1 MTPQHTVSK
10 DPPWFGTVWTLFR
23 QSLRVDISSPERLI
37 TPLFFAVVILLL
49 FSFAIPELDPSIQ
62 STIMI
67 AQTQIAIFFALQ
79 LTFARAFESERHDRV
94 FEHLKLSPIPASAF
108 IVSKMLHILFI
119 GALTMLSTAFMS
131 TILQGQ
137 EPGLMFDP
145 LKLLVAF
152 LSLLGLTGLGVLLAA
167 ITLKA
172 DGQAVLFPLL
182 YFPLAVPVLLSSTEA
197 ISQWV
202 ERPVWTE
209 TMGGWVTILVAF
221 DAIYLTM
228 AILLAPESDTN

>member
-1 MTPQHTVSK
+1 MPESTASKEPRWLETVR
-10 DPPWFGTVWTLFR
+10 TLFL
-23 QSLRVDISSPERLI
+23 QSIRVDMSSPERLI

-49 FSFAIPELDPSIQ
+49 FSFAIPELDTSIE
-62 STIMI
+62 SRVMV

-79 LTFARAFESERHDRV
+79 LTFARAFESERHDRI

-108 IVSKMLHILFI
+108 IVGKMLHVLFI

-137 EPGLMFDP
+137 DIGLMFDP
-145 LKLLVAF
+145 IKLAVAS

-172 DGQAVLFPLL
+172 DGQAILFPLL

-197 ISQWV
+197 IALWL
-202 ERPVWTE
+202 ERPVWSE
-209 TMGGWVTILVAF
+209 TMRGWITILAAF